1 MDRTNFPLPTL
12 GPRLDQIKED
22 VYEGRGFAILRGL
35 DVDSFS
41 ENELVVIYLGIT
53 SYVAK
58 TRGKQN
64 QRGDMLST
72 SAPFPH
78 STQAPS
84 FPFLSSVGV
93 LTR

>member
-35 DVDSFS
+35 DVDFFS
-41 ENELVVIYLGIT
+41 EDELGVT

-72 SAPFPH
+72 P
-78 STQAPS
+78 
-84 FPFLSSVGV
+84 LSLSLSRTSSPIFVG
-93 LTR
+93 